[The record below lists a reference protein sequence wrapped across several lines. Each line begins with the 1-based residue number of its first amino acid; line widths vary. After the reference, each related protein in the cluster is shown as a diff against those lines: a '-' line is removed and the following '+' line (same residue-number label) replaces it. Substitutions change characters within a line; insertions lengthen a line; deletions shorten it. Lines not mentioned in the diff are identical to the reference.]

1 MLSLGPLVFAQPLI
15 LAALGILPII
25 YWLLRVTPPAPR
37 RLAFPAIR
45 LLFGLAARE
54 ETPARTPWW
63 LLALRLLIAALVILG
78 LARPLINPS
87 ADYPGT
93 GPIILVVDNGWAA
106 ASDWTARRAHMD
118 DVIDRAERQGRR
130 VIVLATA
137 PTEAGEAPARS
148 VPLRPT
154 EARALL
160 EALSPQPW
168 PTDRAAALVA
178 LEDLT
183 LDHAAHAVWLTDGV
197 GDGEERALA
206 ARLQQLGSADALVPQ
221 EAMPLLMTP
230 PSLDGLSLRVGIS
243 RPEAGAPRSIT
254 VRAAAADG
262 RPLGRETVVFGEMET
277 ESEAT
282 FSLPVELRNDVARI
296 DVEGHASAGA
306 TVLLDDRWRRR
317 PVGLVSVGAEAEMQP
332 LLADTHYIQRAL
344 EPFSELRHG
353 DVLGLLESGVAVLVL
368 PDIGQL
374 NADEAAAVESFV
386 SDGGVLIR
394 FAGPLMAVSPDDL
407 FPVRLRLGDRTL
419 SGALSW
425 TEPMPLAP
433 FEPGTP
439 FADLTVPDDVLVGR
453 QVLAEPSLDLS
464 DRTWARLVDGTPLV
478 TADRRGQEGQGGWV
492 VLVHV
497 TAGPEWSN
505 LPLSGLFV
513 EMLRRLV
520 ELSSASQAMG
530 TVAGPGTLDPIVTL
544 DGFARL
550 GTPPAMAS
558 PLSPDQLGD
567 PEIGPRSPPG
577 LYGTEDAR
585 RALNLGDVIEAV
597 EPLGPLPAGVSVSGY
612 ERARELDLM
621 PWLMA
626 AALALMI
633 ADLAISLMLRR
644 AVALPLRPRTAAGIA
659 AAVALG
665 LSALPGDARADE
677 TFALTAANETYLAY
691 VITGDP
697 TVDEISRA
705 GLETLSL
712 VLRTRT
718 AVEAAGALGVNVA
731 TDELAFFPLLYW
743 PVTDTQPALSTQAVE
758 RLNDYLR
765 FGGTIVF
772 DTRDQGVGGEF
783 GSRVARMQELTA
795 GLDIPELT
803 PVPPEH
809 VLTKAFYLMQDF
821 PGRYAGGEVWVQTTE
836 EHINDGVSSII
847 IGGNDWAAA
856 WAADG
861 LGQPLFAVVPGGD
874 RQREMAY
881 RFGVNLVMYALTG
894 NYKADQVHVPA
905 ILERLG
911 Q

>member
-1 MLSLGPLVFAQPLI
+1 MISLGPVVFAQPLI

-25 YWLLRVTPPAPR
+25 YWLLRVTPPSPR
-37 RLAFPAIR
+37 RIAFPAIR

-63 LLALRLLIAALVILG
+63 LLALRLLLAALVIVG

-106 ASDWTARRAHMD
+106 AADWTARRAHMD
-118 DVIDRAERQGRR
+118 DVIDRAERQSRR
-130 VIVLATA
+130 VIVMATA
-137 PTEAGEAPARS
+137 PTEAGELPELSA
-148 VPLRPT
+148 PLRPA
-154 EARALL
+154 EARAQL

-168 PTDRAAALVA
+168 STDRAAALAA
-178 LEDLT
+178 LEDLS
-183 LDHAAHAVWLTDGV
+183 LDHAAHAVWMSDGL
-197 GDGEERALA
+197 GDGQERALV

-221 EAMPLLMTP
+221 DTMPLLMTP
-230 PSLDGLSLRVGIS
+230 PSLDGLSLRVGIN
-243 RPEAGAPRSIT
+243 RPEGGPPQTVT
-254 VRAAAADG
+254 VRAVAADG
-262 RPLGRETVVFGEMET
+262 RPIDRRTVAFGET
-277 ESEAT
+277 ESVGEAT
-282 FSLPVELRNDVARI
+282 FSLPAELRNEVARI
-296 DVEGHASAGA
+296 DIEGHASAGA
-306 TVLLDDRWRRR
+306 AVLLDDRWRRR
-317 PVGLVSVGAEAEMQP
+317 PVGLVSVGSEAEMQP

-344 EPFSELRHG
+344 EPFSELRRG
-353 DVLGLLESGVAVLVL
+353 DVLGLLDSGLAVLVL

-374 NADEAAAVESFV
+374 NAEEAAAIESFV
-386 SDGGVLIR
+386 ASGGVLIR

-407 FPVRLRLGDRTL
+407 VPVRLRLGDRTL

-439 FADLTVPDDVLVGR
+439 FADLTVPDDVLIGR

-464 DRTWARLVDGTPLV
+464 ERTWARLVDGTPLV
-478 TADRRGQEGQGGWV
+478 TAARHRSDGSGGWI

-520 ELSSASQAMG
+520 ELSSASQTAGTASGSAMLEP
-530 TVAGPGTLDPIVTL
+530 VATL

-550 GTPPAMAS
+550 GAPPAMAG
-558 PLSPDQLGD
+558 PLAPEQLGD

-577 LYGTEDAR
+577 LYGSEDAR
-585 RALNLGDVIEAV
+585 RALNLGDVVTSV
-597 EPLGPLPAGVSVSGY
+597 ESLAPLPAGVSVAGY

-621 PWLMA
+621 PWLLA

-633 ADLAISLMLRR
+633 ADLAISLALRR
-644 AVALPLRPRTAAGIA
+644 AIALPLRARTAGGIA
-659 AAVALG
+659 AAAL
-665 LSALPGDARADE
+665 LAAAAVPGDARADE

-697 TVDEISRA
+697 AVDEISRA
-705 GLETLSL
+705 GLETLSV

-718 AVEAAGALGVNVA
+718 AVEAAGAIGVDVA

-743 PVTDTQPALSTQAVE
+743 PVTDTQPTLGAQAVD

-783 GSRVARMQELTA
+783 GSRVARMQDLTA

-856 WAADG
+856 WAADAV
-861 LGQPLFAVVPGGD
+861 GQPMFAVVPGGD